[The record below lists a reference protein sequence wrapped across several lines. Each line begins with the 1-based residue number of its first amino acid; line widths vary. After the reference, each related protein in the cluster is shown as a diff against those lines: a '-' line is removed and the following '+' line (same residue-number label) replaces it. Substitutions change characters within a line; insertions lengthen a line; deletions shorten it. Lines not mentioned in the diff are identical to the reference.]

1 MAQASLDFHSHD
13 VPATRVRKPA
23 ASTAPA
29 KYREPESTSVA
40 YVAFSTGVVVLT
52 WIGAVVVAM
61 MSR

>member
-13 VPATRVRKPA
+13 VPETRVRRPA
-23 ASTAPA
+23 ASAPA

-40 YVAFSTGVVVLT
+40 YVAFATAVVVLT
-52 WIGAVVVAM
+52 WVGAVVTAM